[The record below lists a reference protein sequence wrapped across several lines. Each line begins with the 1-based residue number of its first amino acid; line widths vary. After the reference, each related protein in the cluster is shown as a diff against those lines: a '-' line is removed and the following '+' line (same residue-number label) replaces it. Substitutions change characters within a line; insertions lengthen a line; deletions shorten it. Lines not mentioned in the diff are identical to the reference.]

1 MILYLNAFITIPI
14 LNKNIE
20 HQITAFE
27 PFVTRFYQR
36 VKFCIL
42 KFHVTKTIHWYNTP
56 HPQKLHSS
64 WRLAVF
70 FEAPTR
76 AIRLAMRGQRLGTR
90 LPLSQPTPRCK
101 LHRKLDCEL
110 HEHLVIS
117 SLPQNTSETSA
128 SLNWNL
134 LLFSQIRD
142 ARSSTFFCNTPSSP
156 AESAAS
162 HFSPF
167 CFYDSCRRSDS
178 GEVLAAVATGEVDS
192 YFA

>member
-1 MILYLNAFITIPI
+1 M
-14 LNKNIE
+14 
-20 HQITAFE
+20 
-27 PFVTRFYQR
+27 TRFYQR
-36 VKFCIL
+36 VQFCIL
-42 KFHVTKTIHWYNTP
+42 KFHVTNTIQWYNTP

-128 SLNWNL
+128 SLNLNL
-134 LLFSQIRD
+134 L
-142 ARSSTFFCNTPSSP
+142 FFFTDSWCLQFYLLLQHL
-156 AESAAS
+156 AQAS
-162 HFSPF
+162 RICSFTFSPF
-167 CFYDSCRRSDS
+167 CLLRFVQAEWLGRSPGSSCHWRSWFIFCIAWGLKFDWYI
-178 GEVLAAVATGEVDS
+178 E
-192 YFA
+192 